1 MAAQRRRLCKRRDK
15 LILTLL
21 TSFFF
26 FYSSGDVD
34 ARVRAIALHVLGLQ
48 TVMWN
53 EDADDW
59 CLRNGKGSAKLETC
73 ETGTGKSYKSVVK
86 EMKSWAKND
95 QSKGFIS

>member
-1 MAAQRRRLCKRRDK
+1 
-15 LILTLL
+15 
-21 TSFFF
+21 
-26 FYSSGDVD
+26 
-34 ARVRAIALHVLGLQ
+34 
-48 TVMWN
+48 MWN

-86 EMKSWAKND
+86 EMKSWAQND